1 MHLQIHLVLLPLFIN
16 FVSSTVAA
24 PPPSLAAALSFT
36 TREQLSS
43 HGDRIAWVE
52 ITRGVPNVFAARASE
67 GWLPTQLTRYTT
79 DRCKSINLFGWWSAT
94 LLHFSVEMRDE
105 SNGMNIVDP
114 LHSGEGLYAVSA
126 FPNGSLPVLVSPLPI
141 ATAEHGR
148 LLYSRVVT
156 PAPSDAFAFSIA
168 QIEIATLVPSGLAI
182 DANGWTK
189 LLTVLQG
196 TIEEMV
202 WAPDGAMLAFTNV
215 RGDHG
220 FLGVVAFA
228 NATTLLSDAI
238 AWVAPSHDTDA
249 GPRWSHDGT
258 RLAWRRERDMVGVD
272 GRDQR
277 CVKGGYCG
285 RTGAAY
291 SLMVASVRKE
301 DEASAVVSVADVR
314 TLFSDFITGWAN
326 GEAGYGSRPMD
337 WSADGSELFFPCE
350 TSGYVHV
357 AAVAVPPPAS
367 AAVKHAVK
375 LQKLPRDLTS
385 LPCDNQAWSLHT
397 STATGT
403 AQTLYVVHNC
413 DNVDSMGIAAIDVV
427 TGKRTVVIAAAPTRV
442 VGMTTTLG
450 LAHVDAGLIF
460 VETTWSN
467 STVLRLLPTG
477 APAGSLGTLLTP
489 SPSSSRFDGS
499 AFVTPSLVT
508 FPSHDGL
515 TVHAQLFEPA
525 ASEGGSNT
533 TPRPAV
539 VFTHGGSQ
547 RQMYASFHFGEC
559 YAQLYALNQHL
570 ASLGFVVLSI
580 NYRCDL
586 FLSVHLACDDIV
598 PCLTPL
604 SRSSVL
610 FSHSVFISEVARG
623 TASSGG
629 PRTVRGGRARASIK
643 MSSREDSG

>member
-67 GWLPTQLTRYTT
+67 GWLPIQLTRYTT

-220 FLGVVAFA
+220 FLGDTSAIF
-228 NATTLLSDAI
+228 AI
-238 AWVAPSHDTDA
+238 ARTD
-249 GPRWSHDGT
+249 
-258 RLAWRRERDMVGVD
+258 
-272 GRDQR
+272 
-277 CVKGGYCG
+277 
-285 RTGAAY
+285 
-291 SLMVASVRKE
+291 
-301 DEASAVVSVADVR
+301 
-314 TLFSDFITGWAN
+314 
-326 GEAGYGSRPMD
+326 
-337 WSADGSELFFPCE
+337 
-350 TSGYVHV
+350 
-357 AAVAVPPPAS
+357 
-367 AAVKHAVK
+367 
-375 LQKLPRDLTS
+375 
-385 LPCDNQAWSLHT
+385 
-397 STATGT
+397 
-403 AQTLYVVHNC
+403 
-413 DNVDSMGIAAIDVV
+413 ID
-427 TGKRTVVIAAAPTRV
+427 RI
-442 VGMTTTLG
+442 
-450 LAHVDAGLIF
+450 I
-460 VETTWSN
+460 
-467 STVLRLLPTG
+467 
-477 APAGSLGTLLTP
+477 
-489 SPSSSRFDGS
+489 
-499 AFVTPSLVT
+499 
-508 FPSHDGL
+508 
-515 TVHAQLFEPA
+515 
-525 ASEGGSNT
+525 
-533 TPRPAV
+533 
-539 VFTHGGSQ
+539 
-547 RQMYASFHFGEC
+547 
-559 YAQLYALNQHL
+559 
-570 ASLGFVVLSI
+570 
-580 NYRCDL
+580 
-586 FLSVHLACDDIV
+586 
-598 PCLTPL
+598 
-604 SRSSVL
+604 
-610 FSHSVFISEVARG
+610 SHSFVGGQCRGCCRKRCRAVHCSE
-623 TASSGG
+623 
-629 PRTVRGGRARASIK
+629 
-643 MSSREDSG
+643 

>member
-1 MHLQIHLVLLPLFIN
+1 MQ
-16 FVSSTVAA
+16 
-24 PPPSLAAALSFT
+24 
-36 TREQLSS
+36 
-43 HGDRIAWVE
+43 
-52 ITRGVPNVFAARASE
+52 
-67 GWLPTQLTRYTT
+67 
-79 DRCKSINLFGWWSAT
+79 C
-94 LLHFSVEMRDE
+94 
-105 SNGMNIVDP
+105 
-114 LHSGEGLYAVSA
+114 A

-357 AAVAVPPPAS
+357 AAVAVPLPAS
-367 AAVKHAVK
+367 SAVKHAVK

-397 STATGT
+397 STAKRT

-489 SPSSSRFDGS
+489 SPPLHALTALPSSPPPSSPSLRTTASLCTLSSSSR
-499 AFVTPSLVT
+499 LR
-508 FPSHDGL
+508 L
-515 TVHAQLFEPA
+515 R
-525 ASEGGSNT
+525 GGA
-533 TPRPAV
+533 TPRRGLRLSLRTEDRSARCTHR
-539 VFTHGGSQ
+539 FTLES
-547 RQMYASFHFGEC
+547 A
-559 YAQLYALNQHL
+559 
-570 ASLGFVVLSI
+570 
-580 NYRCDL
+580 
-586 FLSVHLACDDIV
+586 
-598 PCLTPL
+598 T
-604 SRSSVL
+604 RSSTR
-610 FSHSVFISEVARG
+610 SISISPRSV
-623 TASSGG
+623 SS
-629 PRTVRGGRARASIK
+629 
-643 MSSREDSG
+643 SSPLTTGATSFLVYT